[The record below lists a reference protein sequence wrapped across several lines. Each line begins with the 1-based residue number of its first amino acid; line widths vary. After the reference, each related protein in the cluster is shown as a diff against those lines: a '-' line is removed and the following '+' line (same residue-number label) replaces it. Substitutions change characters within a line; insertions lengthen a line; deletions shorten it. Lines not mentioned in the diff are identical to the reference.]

1 MLCWLGRRTG
11 GEQNNLSFKSKP
23 RKTFLASVSQSHQ
36 LARTDLKNVLTQE
49 KKTPMK
55 KLAIAETISLVA
67 HIGSMAFGLLGLLVI
82 LPNPE
87 IIINLPPVGQQFF
100 QWSMAGGGVIY
111 ILFGAA
117 ALALYAQRTIGL
129 KATLAFML
137 PAVFLSLSSELLG
150 TSTGF
155 PFGHYQYL
163 SGLGYKIGGL
173 VPFTIPLSW
182 FYMGLTCYLLARCG
196 LKVNA
201 TSSGMRHVAALALAA
216 ILLTAWDF
224 VLDPAMSQTV
234 FPFWQF
240 QEEGAFF
247 GMPYRN
253 LTGWL
258 GTGALFMSVA
268 ALLWRKT
275 KTAIAL
281 SRPQLTLPLLVYL
294 VNFAFGAVI
303 TVVALDSRF
312 LFPTF
317 LSVFLGVVPAF
328 LLWWNA
334 KTPEIN
340 RAPEASAMDNNS

>member
-1 MLCWLGRRTG
+1 
-11 GEQNNLSFKSKP
+11 
-23 RKTFLASVSQSHQ
+23 
-36 LARTDLKNVLTQE
+36 
-49 KKTPMK
+49 MK
-55 KLAIAETISLVA
+55 KLAIAETICLVA
-67 HIGSMAFGLLGLLVI
+67 HIASMAFGLAGLLVV

-87 IIINLPPVGQQFF
+87 LIINLPPIGQNFF
-100 QWSMAGGGVIY
+100 QWSMAGGGVVY

-129 KATLAFML
+129 RATLAFML

-182 FYMGLTCYLLARCG
+182 FYMGLASYLLARCG
-196 LKVNA
+196 LKVN
-201 TSSGMRHVAALALAA
+201 SSSSWLRHLGAIALAA
-216 ILLTAWDF
+216 VLLTAWDF
-224 VLDPAMSQTV
+224 VLDPAMSQTA

-240 QEEGAFF
+240 QEEGSFF

-258 GTGALFMSVA
+258 GTGVLFISVA
-268 ALLWRKT
+268 AVLWRNTEIK
-275 KTAIAL
+275 L
-281 SRPQLTLPLLVYL
+281 SRPQLIAPLIVYL

-317 LSVFLGVVPAF
+317 LSVLLGVVPAF

-334 KTPEIN
+334 KAIDLPEIDSS
-340 RAPEASAMDNNS
+340 PEASPMDNNSQMPLQEKVLN